1 VRKPVGP
8 ATTSGFTLVEIMVV
22 LIILGL
28 VGGIAVSSWTSMLPR
43 QQFNSAIRN
52 LSEVLYETRSQA
64 ISRNREFRIRY
75 DLDEETYAVRTPF
88 RPGGGTVGRE
98 LADTERDSDHIWTHE
113 TNLTEGGIDLKE
125 IRIDDR
131 VYTDG
136 KVEVYFQPLGASSHH
151 TIELTQPLFDLTYTL
166 EVLPLTGEI
175 RMHEGSYKRDP
186 VDEGD
191 FR

>member
-1 VRKPVGP
+1 VRRTVSATP
-8 ATTSGFTLVEIMVV
+8 ASGFTLVEIMVV

-28 VGGIAVSSWTSMLPR
+28 VGGVAVSSWTSMMPR
-43 QQFNSAIRN
+43 QQFNTAIRN
-52 LSEVLYETRSQA
+52 LSEVLYETRSLA

-75 DLDEETYAVRTPF
+75 DLDADTYAVRTPF
-88 RPGGGTVGRE
+88 RPGGGTVTRE
-98 LADTERDSDHIWTHE
+98 IAARERDDDHLWTHTTDLKE
-113 TNLTEGGIDLKE
+113 SGIDLVA

-151 TIELTQPLFDLTYTL
+151 TIELRQPLFERTYTL

-175 RMHEGSYKRDP
+175 RMHEGSFKRDP

-191 FR
+191 FK